1 VLNANPALKAVHDN
15 VDSIGDLKLMLTNWV
30 VQETDGPKNYVNDEF
45 GRGRSIA
52 VINLVLL
59 PKF

>member
-1 VLNANPALKAVHDN
+1 
-15 VDSIGDLKLMLTNWV
+15 VDSIAGLKLMLTNWV
-30 VQETDGPKNYVNDEF
+30 VQETDGPKNYVSDEF
-45 GRGRSIA
+45 DRGRSIA